1 VLEESV
7 RLLYYAHARCF
18 VRSDLVSFAVCFSVC
33 GQQRRNIISIDD
45 SPANDDSDIFF
56 YVECENVPTSR
67 AAVVEQKTFTLIDLF
82 VMIATPERNVGRPT
96 LILLAIFTR
105 PYKKC

>member
-33 GQQRRNIISIDD
+33 EQQRRNIIDDDD
-45 SPANDDSDIFF
+45 SPANDSDLNFF
-56 YVECENVPTSR
+56 MSSNVKMY
-67 AAVVEQKTFTLIDLF
+67 Q
-82 VMIATPERNVGRPT
+82 
-96 LILLAIFTR
+96 
-105 PYKKC
+105 